1 MRSVSARH
9 ARGLLALSPVLV
21 FLAVYLVSSLL
32 SGDFYKIPV
41 SAAFLLASAY
51 AVAITPEKGIN
62 RRLAIFSGGAGH
74 PNVLLMIWIFILA
87 GAFAETAKEIGAID
101 ATVHFALHV
110 IPGKM
115 LFAGFFLTA
124 CFVSFAMGT
133 SVGTIV
139 ALVPITTGIAGET
152 GMDPAQLTAVIVG
165 GAFFGD
171 NLSFISDTT
180 IAATRAAGCE
190 MRDKFKANLLI
201 VLPAFVVVLLIYLL
215 QGQTVSTI
223 PQASVSQWY
232 KLLPYLLVI
241 CTALCGLNVTL
252 VLGLGI
258 LANALLG
265 FVTGTMGWSSM
276 LVSIGSGI
284 SGMADLIIVT
294 LLAGGMLALIRHNGG
309 LDYLVEILTR
319 RIKGPGMAQ
328 LSIAALV
335 SLANLC
341 TANNTIAII
350 TSGEIAKR
358 ISDRF
363 GISPQRTASLLDT
376 FSCVVQGM
384 IPYGAQL
391 LMASGLAGISA
402 LEIIPR
408 LYYPFA
414 LAVSALFFIMIN
426 RGPARRNSPV
436 S

>member
-1 MRSVSARH
+1 MRSVSVRH

-265 FVTGTMGWSSM
+265 FVTGTMVWSSM

-363 GISPQRTASLLDT
+363 GISPQRTSSLLDT

-414 LAVSALFFIMIN
+414 LAVSALFFIMID
-426 RGPARRNSPV
+426 RGPAPAK
-436 S
+436 

>member
-1 MRSVSARH
+1 MSSVLERH
-9 ARGLLALSPVLV
+9 GKGLLALSPVVV
-21 FLAVYLVSSLL
+21 FLAVYLVSSLV

-41 SAAFLLASAY
+41 SAAFLLASCY
-51 AVAITPEKGIN
+51 AVAITPERGLD
-62 RRLAIFSGGAGH
+62 RRLALFSEGAGH

-87 GAFAETAKEIGAID
+87 GAFAATAKEIGAID

-124 CFVSFAMGT
+124 CFISFAMGT

-139 ALVPITTGIAGET
+139 ALVPITTGIAQET
-152 GMDPAQLTAVIVG
+152 GIGLAQLTAVVVG

-180 IAATRAAGCE
+180 LASTQAAGCA

-201 VLPAFVVVLLIYLL
+201 VLPAFAVVMLIYLV
-215 QGQTVSTI
+215 QGRAVSALPET
-223 PQASVSQWY
+223 SVSEWY
-232 KLLPYLLVI
+232 KLLPYLLVV
-241 CTALCGLNVTL
+241 CTALLGLNVTL

-265 FVTGTMGWSSM
+265 CSTGALDWTGL
-276 LVSIGSGI
+276 LVAAGTGI
-284 SGMADLIIVT
+284 AGMADLIIVT

-309 LDYLVEILTR
+309 VDYLVGILTR
-319 RIKGPGMAQ
+319 RIKGPRGAQ

-350 TSGEIAKR
+350 TSGEISKR

-363 GISPQRTASLLDT
+363 GIPARRTASLLDT
-376 FSCVVQGM
+376 FSCVVQGL

-391 LMASGLAGISA
+391 LMASGLAGVSA
-402 LEIIPR
+402 LDIIPR
-408 LYYPFA
+408 LYYPLA
-414 LAVSALFFIMIN
+414 LCASALLAILIL
-426 RGPARRNSPV
+426 PAKGLSK
-436 S
+436 

>member
-201 VLPAFVVVLLIYLL
+201 VLPAFAVVLLIYLL

-363 GISPQRTASLLDT
+363 GISPQRTSSLLDT

-414 LAVSALFFIMIN
+414 LAVSALFFIMID
-426 RGPARRNSPV
+426 RGPAPAK
-436 S
+436 

>member
-201 VLPAFVVVLLIYLL
+201 VLPAFAVVLLIYLL
-215 QGQTVSTI
+215 QGQTLSTI

-414 LAVSALFFIMIN
+414 LAVSALFFIMID
-426 RGPARRNSPV
+426 RGPAPAK
-436 S
+436 

>member
-1 MRSVSARH
+1 M
-9 ARGLLALSPVLV
+9 GLLALSPVLV

-426 RGPARRNSPV
+426 RGPAPAK
-436 S
+436 

>member
-201 VLPAFVVVLLIYLL
+201 VLPAFAVVFLIYLL
-215 QGQTVSTI
+215 QGQTVLII

-376 FSCVVQGM
+376 FSCVVQGV

-414 LAVSALFFIMIN
+414 LAVSALFFIMID
-426 RGPARRNSPV
+426 RGPAPAK
-436 S
+436 

>member
-32 SGDFYKIPV
+32 SGDFYMIPV

-201 VLPAFVVVLLIYLL
+201 VLPAFAVVLLIYLL
-215 QGQTVSTI
+215 QGQMVSTI

-414 LAVSALFFIMIN
+414 LAVSALFFIMID
-426 RGPARRNSPV
+426 RGPAPAK
-436 S
+436 

>member
-1 MRSVSARH
+1 MRSVSAKH
-9 ARGLLALSPVLV
+9 AMGLLALSPVLV

-87 GAFAETAKEIGAID
+87 GAFAETAKEIGAIN

-376 FSCVVQGM
+376 FSCVVQGV

-426 RGPARRNSPV
+426 RGPAPAK
-436 S
+436 

>member
-201 VLPAFVVVLLIYLL
+201 VLPAFAVVLLIYLL

-391 LMASGLAGISA
+391 LMASGLVGISA

-426 RGPARRNSPV
+426 RGPAPAK
-436 S
+436 

>member
-1 MRSVSARH
+1 M
-9 ARGLLALSPVLV
+9 GLLALSPVLV

-87 GAFAETAKEIGAID
+87 GAFAETAKEIGAIN

-376 FSCVVQGM
+376 FSCVVQGV

-426 RGPARRNSPV
+426 RGPAPAK
-436 S
+436 

>member
-201 VLPAFVVVLLIYLL
+201 VLPAFAVVLLIYLL

-426 RGPARRNSPV
+426 RGPAPAK
-436 S
+436 

>member
-1 MRSVSARH
+1 
-9 ARGLLALSPVLV
+9 
-21 FLAVYLVSSLL
+21 
-32 SGDFYKIPV
+32 
-41 SAAFLLASAY
+41 
-51 AVAITPEKGIN
+51 
-62 RRLAIFSGGAGH
+62 
-74 PNVLLMIWIFILA
+74 
-87 GAFAETAKEIGAID
+87 
-101 ATVHFALHV
+101 
-110 IPGKM
+110 
-115 LFAGFFLTA
+115 
-124 CFVSFAMGT
+124 
-133 SVGTIV
+133 
-139 ALVPITTGIAGET
+139 
-152 GMDPAQLTAVIVG
+152 
-165 GAFFGD
+165 
-171 NLSFISDTT
+171 
-180 IAATRAAGCE
+180 
-190 MRDKFKANLLI
+190 
-201 VLPAFVVVLLIYLL
+201 VVVLLIYLL

-384 IPYGAQL
+384 ITYGAQL

-414 LAVSALFFIMIN
+414 LAVSALFFIMID
-426 RGPARRNSPV
+426 RGQAPAK
-436 S
+436 

>member
-62 RRLAIFSGGAGH
+62 RRLTIFSGGAGH

-201 VLPAFVVVLLIYLL
+201 VLPAFAVVLLIYLL

-426 RGPARRNSPV
+426 RGPAPAK
-436 S
+436 

>member
-201 VLPAFVVVLLIYLL
+201 VLPAFAVVFLIYLL
-215 QGQTVSTI
+215 QGQTVLII

-414 LAVSALFFIMIN
+414 LAVSALFFIMID
-426 RGPARRNSPV
+426 RGPAPAK
-436 S
+436 

>member
-201 VLPAFVVVLLIYLL
+201 VLPAFAVVLLIYLL

-309 LDYLVEILTR
+309 LDYLVVILTR

-414 LAVSALFFIMIN
+414 LAVSALFFIMID
-426 RGPARRNSPV
+426 RGPAPAK
-436 S
+436 

>member
-1 MRSVSARH
+1 MRSVSVRH

-363 GISPQRTASLLDT
+363 GISPQRTSSLLDT

-414 LAVSALFFIMIN
+414 LAVSALFFIMID
-426 RGPARRNSPV
+426 RGPAPAK
-436 S
+436 

>member
-201 VLPAFVVVLLIYLL
+201 VLPAFAVVLLIYLL

-414 LAVSALFFIMIN
+414 LAVSALFFIMID
-426 RGPARRNSPV
+426 RGPAPAK
-436 S
+436 

>member
-201 VLPAFVVVLLIYLL
+201 VLPAFAVVLLIYLL

-426 RGPARRNSPV
+426 RGPAPV
-436 S
+436 K

>member
-426 RGPARRNSPV
+426 RGPAPAK
-436 S
+436 

>member
-201 VLPAFVVVLLIYLL
+201 VLPGFAVVLLIYLL

-276 LVSIGSGI
+276 LVSTGSGI

-319 RIKGPGMAQ
+319 RIKGPGMTQ